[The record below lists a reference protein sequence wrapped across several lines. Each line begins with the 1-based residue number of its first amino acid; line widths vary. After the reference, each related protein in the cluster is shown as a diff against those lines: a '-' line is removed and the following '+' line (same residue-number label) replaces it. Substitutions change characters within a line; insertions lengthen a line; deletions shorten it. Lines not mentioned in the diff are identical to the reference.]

1 MNKLLPI
8 ILLAIIGFVS
18 YGVYTQANKSIKTKR
33 LECQSKTTTFERIFT
48 EEPIIEAIKSFKSN
62 NYTIKSNIEY
72 SKLMKSNLVDILSVE
87 QSDEMLEKIIKSNIK
102 IEDSKIQND
111 TKVLIDY
118 YIYENDKED
127 KGKKNEDA
135 KKYAGYL
142 MFQFKYDNKLVY
154 KIQTDYMNIDAS
166 DIEER
171 MSCAI
176 KSFTA
181 LN

>member
-154 KIQTDYMNIDAS
+154 KIQTDYKNIDAS